1 MSNDARPLWRK
12 LAGHYLR
19 EQRIDQGRILTEVA
33 ATAGVSPQYLSE
45 LERGRKEPSSEVLG
59 AVTGALGLGLLD
71 LTTGVADQLREP
83 TRETAAVPRAQLML
97 AA

>member
-1 MSNDARPLWRK
+1 M
-12 LAGHYLR
+12 
-19 EQRIDQGRILTEVA
+19 A

-59 AVTGALGLGLLD
+59 AVTGALGLDLID
-71 LTTGVADQLREP
+71 LTTGVADQLRE
-83 TRETAAVPRAQLML
+83 AVPVRGAQLML